1 MANVAVSKEVEA
13 GQAVYTRLL
22 LRVYDLWVL
31 FLSNRFI
38 WKCPSSIQLAH
49 YNRHIGASHLDVGV
63 GTGYF
68 LRHCKFPVADP
79 RIGLIDLNPNSLAF
93 TSRRIR
99 RYRPEYW
106 RANVLEPLN
115 IETAPFDSIGLN
127 YLFHCLPGTLKEKG
141 VALDNLLPLLKPG
154 GAVFGT
160 TLLSGG
166 VFRTPRARA
175 LMRFYNG
182 KGIFSNEHDGL
193 EQLEEILAARF
204 SEYSVR
210 VVGCVALFSAIR

>member
-154 GAVFGT
+154 GTVFGT

-204 SEYSVR
+204 SEYNVR